1 MHRVPLHRP
10 CFMFMFV
17 ISITIAP
24 TFKSKACG
32 GIPLGVIELRY
43 SNEKL
48 YLSSSFSHKHESI
61 LKKLIIIEIEY

>member
-1 MHRVPLHRP
+1 
-10 CFMFMFV
+10 MFMFL